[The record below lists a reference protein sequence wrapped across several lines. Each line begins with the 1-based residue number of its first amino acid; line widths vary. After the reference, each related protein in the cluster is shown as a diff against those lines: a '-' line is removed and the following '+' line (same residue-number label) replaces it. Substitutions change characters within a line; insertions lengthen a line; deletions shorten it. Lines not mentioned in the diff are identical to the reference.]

1 MTLKRIGIACNRLA
15 SGGGME
21 SHALSIITELS
32 NLGYE
37 PVIFTKNHKPV
48 PSVANFEVFSCFTKW
63 MPRIIEDHLFSRW
76 LKNAKAE
83 ANINTCIGFC
93 RNTESDIL
101 FCGGTHKGF
110 AQSRGTHSLYDKVTI
125 CFENESYQKA
135 KFILPASKF
144 IAKELQSLYGV
155 DKEKIVVAYPP
166 VCSQKFKIF
175 SEVEKRQARI
185 ELGLDPEKLVL
196 LFPSASGHGR
206 KGLPF
211 ILNCLNGLS
220 DIQLAVAGKL
230 PKAQNTAIVSIGYQC
245 DMSRVYNAADF
256 TILASYYEPFG
267 LVGVESVLCG
277 TPVILADGIG
287 CTEVLSRNA
296 CQTFSRN
303 TPEELHSILANLK
316 PRAPTSVG
324 DIRYDLSPESQ
335 AQMLTS
341 LLLHLNTQ
349 T

>member
-1 MTLKRIGIACNRLA
+1 
-15 SGGGME
+15 ME

-32 NLGYE
+32 NIGYE

-48 PSVANFEVFSCFTKW
+48 PLVANFEVFSCFTKW
-63 MPRIIEDHLFSRW
+63 MPRIMEDRLFSRW
-76 LKNAKAE
+76 LKHAKAK
-83 ANINTCIGFC
+83 ANIGTCIGFC

-110 AQSRGTHSLYDKVTI
+110 AQRRNTHSLYDKVTI
-125 CFENESYQKA
+125 RFEKESYQKA
-135 KFILPASKF
+135 RFILPASKF
-144 IAKELQSLYGV
+144 IARELQSLYGV
-155 DKEKIVVAYPP
+155 NNEKIVVAYPP

-175 SEVEKRQARI
+175 SDEEKRQARI
-185 ELGLDPEKLVL
+185 ALGLDPEKLVL
-196 LFPSASGHGR
+196 LFPSASGHER

-211 ILNCLNGLS
+211 ILSCLNGLS
-220 DIQLAVAGKL
+220 DIQLAVAGKR
-230 PKAQNTAIVSIGYQC
+230 PKAQDPAIVSIGYQR
-245 DMSRVYNAADF
+245 DMSSAYNAADF

-303 TPEELHSILANLK
+303 TPEELHSILAKLK
-316 PRAPTSVG
+316 PRAATSVS
-324 DIRYDLSPESQ
+324 DIRYDLSPGSQ
-335 AQMLTS
+335 ARMLTS
-341 LLLHLNTQ
+341 LLLRLNTQ